1 MPTAIAR
8 RPLWTFK
15 PIAPLLESGA
25 LVVSE
30 AEVDE
35 LLESVVV
42 VADDD
47 SVLELA
53 PDVVAAEDSVE
64 AVDEEPVVVESV
76 AVEEPDEVLAVPVLE
91 AVEADAT
98 AVPVAPSMPKL
109 GEKLMLLAS

>member
-1 MPTAIAR
+1 M
-8 RPLWTFK
+8 
-15 PIAPLLESGA
+15 APLLESGA

-30 AEVDE
+30 AEAEAEVDE
-35 LLESVVV
+35 LVESVVV
-42 VADDD
+42 VADED

-91 AVEADAT
+91 TVEADAT

-109 GEKLMLLAS
+109 GEKLMLLASVSSMISMVYR